1 MATETT
7 VPMDDKDAWAA
18 AMASEPVQE
27 APQEQPAPAP
37 QADEGRPR
45 DEHGRF
51 VKQAEPDAAPIQQ
64 QPVEQKPVDDAKP
77 EDVANVPSW
86 RLREVNEARTAA
98 ERRAQEAA
106 EEVRQSRMQLH
117 TLQQRLTELEKPKQ
131 EPIDFFADPNAAIK
145 QSLDPIETRFQTLSS
160 QLTLRAS
167 RAENVAI
174 HGKDTV
180 AEMEKAVQA
189 AMMDGHPEM
198 LALGQH
204 MRQSDDPVGVAMQ
217 WYQRDK
223 LLKETGGD
231 LSSYRTRIIE
241 EALKDPATLAKAV
254 ELARGQASQAPPGTR
269 PNVQLPPSLNKA
281 TGSGVSNAVADDDAS
296 DAATFRYAMAPGR
309 R

>member
-18 AMASEPVQE
+18 AMAPEPVQE
-27 APQEQPAPAP
+27 APKEAPAEAP
-37 QADEGRPR
+37 PADDRPR

-51 VKQAEPDAAPIQQ
+51 TKQAEPDAAPTQQ
-64 QPVEQKPVDDAKP
+64 QPVEQKPVEEAKP
-77 EDVANVPSW
+77 EDVANAPSW

-98 ERRAQEAA
+98 ERRAQDAA
-106 EEVRQSRMQLH
+106 EEARQSRMQLH

-131 EPIDFFADPNAAIK
+131 EPIDFFADPNAAIQ
-145 QSLDPIETRFQTLSS
+145 QSLTPIEQRFQTLSS

-167 RAENVAI
+167 RAENVAM

-180 AEMEKAVQA
+180 AEMEKAVQT
-189 AMMDGHPEM
+189 AMMEGHPEM

-204 MRQSDDPVGVAMQ
+204 MRNSDDPVGVAMQ

-231 LSSYRTRIIE
+231 LTSYRTRIIE

-254 ELARGQASQAPPGTR
+254 ELARGQASTTTGSR
-269 PNVQLPPSLNKA
+269 PNVQLPPSINKA
-281 TGSGVSNAVADDDAS
+281 TGSGVSNAVADDDTS